1 MGYLPEQSAIYIVLR
16 GSVSFQNWVDD
27 FDALQVPFNNSDC
40 TDCYVHQGFNYAW
53 NQVAKSVLSD
63 VLELR
68 KQFPDYSIIVTGH
81 SLGGALASLCAITL
95 QEFFNKEASVSNKFS
110 LRAMQKLHIIPKVR
124 LFTFGAP
131 RFSNEALAAYTTMLL
146 SDRNRITHYK
156 DMAPHCPPYLQYMH
170 IEGEYFTA
178 TDAVGVTARSSVEA
192 CIALKVSCIT
202 SWFRHLD
209 HS

>member
-27 FDALQVPFNNSDC
+27 FDALQVPFNNTDC
-40 TDCYVHQGFNYAW
+40 TLCYVHQGFNYAW
-53 NQVAKSVLSD
+53 NQVAASVLSD

-68 KQFPDYSIIVTGH
+68 KKFPDYSIIVTGH

-95 QEFFNKEASVSNKFS
+95 QEHFNKEASVSNKFS

-131 RFSNEALAAYTTMLL
+131 RFSNEALAAYTTKLL
-146 SDRNRITHYK
+146 SDRHRITHYK

-170 IEGEYFTA
+170 IEGE
-178 TDAVGVTARSSVEA
+178 
-192 CIALKVSCIT
+192 
-202 SWFRHLD
+202 
-209 HS
+209 